1 MLDLV
6 HHGKLSHESTLFQAS
21 PLKFLD
27 HGSGAAVTAEVL
39 KDVPRLCISLDH
51 LQLKDRTEH
60 LDILLFIR
68 SSLNGVLFPMF
79 CLLVDGECPILVF

>member
-6 HHGKLSHESTLFQAS
+6 RHGKPSHESTLFQAS

-39 KDVPRLCISLDH
+39 KDIPSCISLDH
-51 LQLKDRTEH
+51 LQ
-60 LDILLFIR
+60 F
-68 SSLNGVLFPMF
+68 
-79 CLLVDGECPILVF
+79 VDVDFGDFGMLAPHCRGIF